1 MLLQI
6 GASQSRWRL
15 CRGVLCTLLMAG
27 LLTSGSAF
35 GQSAGNSQQDRMK
48 ACNAQA
54 GTQKLSGDARKSFMS
69 DCLSGK
75 TAETTTV
82 PNSQQQKMKTC
93 NMQATSKNL
102 TGDARSQFMSGC
114 LKGG

>member
-1 MLLQI
+1 MSLQI
-6 GASQSRWRL
+6 EPSQSRRRL
-15 CRGVLCTLLMAG
+15 CHGVVSALLMAG
-27 LLTSGSAF
+27 LLASGPAF
-35 GQSAGNSQQDRMK
+35 SQSTGNSQQDLMK
-48 ACNAQA
+48 SCNAQA

-75 TAETTTV
+75 TAETTTA

-102 TGDARSQFMSGC
+102 TGQARTQFMSGC
-114 LKGG
+114 LKG